1 MLQEFNKHIPV
12 DVCFVQ
18 DSFQT
23 IIKLKECVVLNVKQ
37 MKGIQSLFFT
47 THLFLIVLT
56 LVHIRILKIMA
67 FSVDFI

>member
-23 IIKLKECVVLNVKQ
+23 IIKLKECVMLNGKKIKV
-37 MKGIQSLFFT
+37 IQSLLFT
-47 THLFLIVLT
+47 TEFFLIILT
-56 LVHIRILKIMA
+56 LVHIHILKIMD
-67 FSVDFI
+67 FSVV